1 MVNHSCLFVFFSP
14 GFDTISLCL
23 HREEKLLLQIE
34 VTGQIAYLLIL
45 IVVIFFA
52 LRKCKR
58 NGGRVQ
64 TTVRVYADGDTS
76 GDQITTSPTSLALNT
91 TISC

>member
-1 MVNHSCLFVFFSP
+1 MRRPMSKPFSYFP
-14 GFDTISLCL
+14 SSPLNG
-23 HREEKLLLQIE
+23 EEKLLMQIE
-34 VTGQIAYLLIL
+34 VAIQLEYLLIL
-45 IVVIFFA
+45 TVVLFFA

-64 TTVRVYADGDTS
+64 TTVRFNADGDTS
-76 GDQITTSPTSLALNT
+76 GDQITSSPTSLAVNA

>member
-34 VTGQIAYLLIL
+34 VAGQIAYLLIL
-45 IVVIFFA
+45 IVVLFFA